1 MYRHTSCTEN
11 CSKLDRFIVINIR
24 NKSTIWLMVFFQ
36 LTWTKGSNKNF
47 WLKYV
52 RCLSFKLSSLSWKTS
67 KWIRLAL
74 VQSNHL
80 AFPVFGNLKCCY
92 AMYKIQQMKLPL
104 KDHQQYISYQIY
116 KNLKENIVHY
126 RPVASFFKIGG
137 GGLSTTLPP
146 PIPQNPY
153 PWGGGGEGYCF
164 LYKFQP
170 STNPLVQLYI
180 FYTIVCKLKNV
191 CYEKKVSATPVHA
204 CVIK

>member
-1 MYRHTSCTEN
+1 
-11 CSKLDRFIVINIR
+11 
-24 NKSTIWLMVFFQ
+24 
-36 LTWTKGSNKNF
+36 
-47 WLKYV
+47 
-52 RCLSFKLSSLSWKTS
+52 
-67 KWIRLAL
+67 
-74 VQSNHL
+74 
-80 AFPVFGNLKCCY
+80 
-92 AMYKIQQMKLPL
+92 MYKIQQMKLPL

-137 GGLSTTLPP
+137 GGIDNPHPP
-146 PIPQNPY
+146 PPFPKILIR
-153 PWGGGGEGYCF
+153 GGGGVLF